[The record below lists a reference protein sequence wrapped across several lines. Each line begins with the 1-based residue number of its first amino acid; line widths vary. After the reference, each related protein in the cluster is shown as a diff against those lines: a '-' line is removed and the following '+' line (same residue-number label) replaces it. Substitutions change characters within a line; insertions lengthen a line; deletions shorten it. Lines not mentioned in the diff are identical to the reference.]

1 MVSMD
6 EYTSPPG
13 TSLEGVDEAAIGQI
27 LGYPRCHWT
36 PPSGDYS
43 PCIAPADTMV
53 IDFGVK
59 N

>member
-13 TSLEGVDEAAIGQI
+13 TSLEGVDEVTIGQV
-27 LGYPRCHWT
+27 LGYPRCYWML
-36 PPSGDYS
+36 PLGDYL

-53 IDFGVK
+53 IDFDVK

>member
-13 TSLEGVDEAAIGQI
+13 TFLEGVDEAAIGQV

-36 PPSGDYS
+36 PLLGNYL